1 MPKVFDK
8 PLDVGRYP
16 PVQFS
21 YEKPTKAGYY
31 WHDMLPLD
39 EMGKNDFFYV
49 EPEDVF
55 GVRNAIKRYRS
66 EQAPWALFTVRRM
79 DEHTDWF
86 VCRRMSG

>member
-1 MPKVFDK
+1 MPKVFDE
-8 PLDVGRYP
+8 PLNVEKYP
-16 PVQFS
+16 PVGFS
-21 YEKPTKAGYY
+21 YEKKVGQA
-31 WHDMLPLD
+31 WHEVLPLD
-39 EMGKNDFFYV
+39 DMGRNDYFYL
-49 EPEDVF
+49 PPTDVA